1 VTGFAGLFE
10 DHLGVDAIVA
20 YVDGELSLTAYQR
33 AAAHLQRC
41 PMCAAEVADQS
52 FARESL
58 RTASAPHMPSSLLA
72 NLRSIPVALPM
83 AHSASGVGRD
93 PMTGQAIRVHMARD
107 VTRSRRFRLGASAI
121 VAGIAVG
128 AFVSATPGAAPAPAP
143 TTPPGSVGPGT
154 VEPISL
160 PAEPSAITPNR

>member
-1 VTGFAGLFE
+1 MTGFAGLFE

-20 YVDGELSLTAYQR
+20 YVDGELSLTAFQR

-41 PMCAAEVADQS
+41 PMCAAEVGDQA

-58 RTASAPHMPSSLLA
+58 RTASTPHMPSSLLA
-72 NLRSIPVALPM
+72 NLRSIPVALP
-83 AHSASGVGRD
+83 AAASAVGVGRD
-93 PMTGQAIRVHMARD
+93 PRTGQAIRVQHMARE

-128 AFVSATPGAAPAPAP
+128 AVVSAVPTSDPAPSP
-143 TTPPGSVGPGT
+143 TTQRPGSV
-154 VEPISL
+154 EPVVLSVDSL
-160 PAEPSAITPNR
+160 PIAPNR